1 MLLAPLEALYDR
13 YDGDELPLPPELA
26 AFYGSLH
33 LPNHSGYFGRPYVL
47 GNFVTTLDGVVSL
60 QAPGQKGGGE
70 ISGNNRHDHAI
81 MGLLRAIADAIVVG
95 AGTLRDSP
103 GHRWTPAQVAP
114 AYADAFS
121 QLRATLGKLAM
132 PLSVFV
138 TTSGSISLSMAA
150 LQSPDI
156 PVLIVTTAQGAQR
169 IGEQQVPQWV
179 QVIEVEANDEGAID
193 ARTILQAIH
202 AVRQCDIILTEGGP
216 LLIGNFLAAHVL
228 DELFLTLAPQI
239 AGRDNEVERPGLV
252 MGQIFAPQHPLW
264 GELISVKRAESH
276 LFLRYRFATG
286 ETPEGQ
292 EI

>member
-1 MLLAPLEALYDR
+1 MNTLPPLDSLFEEK
-13 YDGDELPLPPELA
+13 DGKELPLPAELA
-26 AFYGSLH
+26 AFYGPLR
-33 LPNHSGYFGRPYVL
+33 LPIHSRHSGRPYVL

-121 QLRATLGKLAM
+121 QLRITLGKQEM

-138 TTSGSISLSMAA
+138 TTSGNISLSMTA
-150 LQSPDI
+150 LQTPGI

-169 IGEQQVPQWV
+169 IRAQQVPQWV
-179 QVIEVEANDEGAID
+179 QVAEVEADSEGSID
-193 ARTILQAIH
+193 ARTILQAVH
-202 AVRQCDIILTEGGP
+202 QLRRCDIILTEGGP
-216 LLIGNFLAAHVL
+216 LLLGNFLAARVL

-239 AGRDNEVERPGLV
+239 AGRDEQTGRPGLV
-252 MGQIFAPQHPLW
+252 AGQVFAPQHPLW
-264 GELISVKRAESH
+264 GELVSVKRSESH
-276 LFLRYRFATG
+276 LFLRYRFATE
-286 ETPEGQ
+286 ETSQ
-292 EI
+292 A